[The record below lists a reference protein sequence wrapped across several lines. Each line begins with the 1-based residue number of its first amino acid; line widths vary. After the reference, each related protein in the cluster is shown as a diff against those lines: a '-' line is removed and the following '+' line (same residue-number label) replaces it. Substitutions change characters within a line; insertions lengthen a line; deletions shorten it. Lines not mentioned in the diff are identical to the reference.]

1 MKNETH
7 AGFDIPAKDRPDW
20 TYWLALP
27 SWTVHEAT
35 VLSVGLDPKRYDFDR
50 GLVNAS
56 EELSDSWCIFDLVG
70 ELDKR
75 LEIFSRWSHVPSA
88 QGGLWD
94 SSNGHERA
102 ISPKQFVALCSR
114 IRLRT
119 PPEIADIGAD
129 PQSRPRWPW
138 GDYETE
144 LLQVLAEAVTQWWS
158 TYDPDDP
165 DTAPRKQDVVKWLKT
180 RLDRKDSA
188 TLAGYIATIIRADDA
203 PTGRPAKPRS

>member
-20 TYWLALP
+20 KYWLALP

-35 VLSVGLDPKRYDFDR
+35 MLSVGLDPKRIDAD
-50 GLVNAS
+50 GGVLGTS
-56 EELSDSWCIFDLVG
+56 EELGVEWFLGLGVEILN
-70 ELDKR
+70 R
-75 LEIFSRWSHVPSA
+75 IEIFSRWSNVPPA

-94 SSNGHERA
+94 SSNGRERA
-102 ISPKQFVALCSR
+102 ISPKQFVVLCRR

-119 PPEIADIGAD
+119 PPEFADIGAD
-129 PQSRPRWPW
+129 PQGRPSWPW

-144 LLQVLAEAVTQWWS
+144 LLQVLAEAVKQFWS

-165 DTAPRKQDVVKWLKT
+165 GTAPRKQDIVEWLMT

>member
-1 MKNETH
+1 MKSEKH

-20 TYWLALP
+20 TYWLVLP
-27 SWTVHEAT
+27 SWTVHEST
-35 VLSVGLDPKRYDFDR
+35 MLSVGLDPRRIDAGSVFLN
-50 GLVNAS
+50 GS
-56 EELSDSWCIFDLVG
+56 EELVDEWLAGLGDEVL
-70 ELDKR
+70 KR
-75 LEIFSRWSHVPSA
+75 LDIFSRWSKVPSA

-119 PPEIADIGAD
+119 PPEIADVGAD

>member
-1 MKNETH
+1 MKSEKH

-20 TYWLALP
+20 TYWLVLP

-35 VLSVGLDPKRYDFDR
+35 MLSVGVDPKRVDTDG
-50 GLVNAS
+50 GLVRVS
-56 EELSDSWCIFDLVG
+56 EELIDEWVKGL
-70 ELDKR
+70 ENEALKR
-75 LEIFSRWSHVPSA
+75 LEIFSRWSNVPSA
-88 QGGLWD
+88 EGGLWH
-94 SSNGHERA
+94 SSNGHKRA

-119 PPEIADIGAD
+119 PPEIAAIGAD
-129 PQSRPRWPW
+129 SQSRPRWPW

-144 LLQVLAEAVTQWWS
+144 LLQVLAEAVKQFWS

-165 DTAPRKQDVVKWLKT
+165 GTAPRKQDIVEWLMT